1 MRRRL
6 QKSHSE
12 MIEGLLTFET
22 FREAAKKMLSVPKT
36 AMSNPFAKA
45 KRKKKKTTAKG

>member
-1 MRRRL
+1 
-6 QKSHSE
+6 